1 MRVAEIECGICK
13 RVFECV
19 MNISPNECA
28 EQNNM
33 VVLSFEDLS
42 NSGYSEQIYV
52 CRECFD
58 KLIFKLFQI
67 DLFRIT
73 EKEIVASITEKEII
87 NYFKNLDWQ
96 EQDELLRKIN
106 KVLVNKIF

>member
-19 MNISPNECA
+19 MNISPDECA

-33 VVLSFEDLS
+33 VILSFKDLG

-58 KLIFKLFQI
+58 KLISKLFQMG
-67 DLFRIT
+67 LF
-73 EKEIVASITEKEII
+73 SITEKEII
-87 NYFKNLDWQ
+87 DYFKNLDWQ